1 MTQFTKT
8 RYTTQYMQNWGFD
21 DTLKK
26 PMVLSAGFD
35 GTENAQRPE
44 ADDMQVV
51 ITASGSYTY
60 IAKAAVG
67 KALSDADWKAFRIDT
82 SGNKL
87 YADGDC
93 NYDNVATD
101 LTALT
106 YSYT

>member
-1 MTQFTKT
+1 MTFSKTK
-8 RYTTQYMQNWGFD
+8 YTTQYMQNWGFD

-26 PMVLSAGFD
+26 PMVLAGGFD
-35 GTENAQRPE
+35 GTENVQRPE
-44 ADDMQVV
+44 ASDLQVK
-51 ITASGSYTY
+51 ITEAGGYTY
-60 IAKAAVG
+60 VAKSAIGTAV
-67 KALSDADWKAFRIDT
+67 SSADWKVFRVDS

-87 YADGDC
+87 YADGNA